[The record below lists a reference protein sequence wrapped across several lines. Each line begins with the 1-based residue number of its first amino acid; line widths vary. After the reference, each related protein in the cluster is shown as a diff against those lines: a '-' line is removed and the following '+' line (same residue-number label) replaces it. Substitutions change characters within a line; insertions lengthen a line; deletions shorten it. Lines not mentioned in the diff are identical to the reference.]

1 MKLPVETLVVVGGGT
16 AGWMTAALLKARFG
30 GALSITVVE
39 SDRINTVGVGEA
51 TLPVLPGLMRVL
63 RIDEQEMLLACDATL
78 KAGLKFVG
86 WRTAAPDDYYY
97 HLFFGD
103 EPAEP
108 FLQLITRLHE
118 SREAGADLWRGLIRR
133 GLLDARGFME
143 SHTIG
148 AALIAQD
155 KASKRDGDGPYQS
168 PLGYS
173 YQLDAKLFA
182 EFLRDWSVRR
192 GVRHLKDH
200 VNRVEAGEN
209 GDILS
214 VVTEKNGAV
223 AGDFFVDCSGF
234 RGLLINETLQEP
246 FDPYA
251 RWLLND
257 RAVAFQVPYE
267 EEEGALSPCT
277 TLDALS
283 SGWLWRIPLY
293 TRVGAGYVYS
303 SAFRTSEEA
312 ESEARAHLGPM
323 ADGCPAN
330 HIKMRIG
337 KNRRTW
343 VNNCLSVGLAAG
355 FLEAL
360 ESTSIA
366 LIQRGVAK
374 FLACF
379 RDRCYDA
386 QDRDR
391 YNREMTQDFE
401 ECRDF
406 LNIHYCLSER
416 EDSPYWQEVRRME
429 RPDRA
434 EAVLE
439 EWRELGSL
447 RTFIEGEGVGRFFPA
462 VSWYS
467 ILLGMT
473 VSPDGTGEAPG
484 PELGAAIEW
493 LAEWRAKM
501 ARLTAEFPD
510 HRAYMEKLRSSR
522 ESLIASSSA

>member
-1 MKLPVETLVVVGGGT
+1 VKQPVETLVVVGGGT
-16 AGWMTAALLKARFG
+16 AGWMAAALIKARFG
-30 GALSITVVE
+30 ASLSVTVVE

-51 TLPVLPGLMRVL
+51 TLPVLPELLRVL
-63 RIDEQEMLLACDATL
+63 RIDEQEMLQRCDASL
-78 KAGLKFVG
+78 KAGLKFVN
-86 WRTAAPDDYYY
+86 WRTAAPDDAYY

-103 EPAEP
+103 PADEP
-108 FLQLITRLHE
+108 FLQLIDRLHE
-118 SREAGADLWRGLIRR
+118 SRESGGELWRGLIRR
-133 GLLDARGFME
+133 GLLDGRSFME
-143 SHTIG
+143 NLTIG
-148 AALIAQD
+148 AGLIAQN
-155 KASKRDGDGPYQS
+155 KASKRDGDEPYQS

-173 YQLDAKLFA
+173 YHLDAKLFA

-200 VNRVEAGEN
+200 VSRVEVGEDGN
-209 GDILS
+209 LRS
-214 VVTEKNGAV
+214 VVTEKNGVV

-257 RAVAFQVPYE
+257 RAVAFQVPYGQ
-267 EEEGALSPCT
+267 EEGTLPACT
-277 TLDALS
+277 TLDALTA
-283 SGWLWRIPLY
+283 GWLWKIPLF

-303 SAFRTSEEA
+303 SAFRTSDEA
-312 ESEARAHLGPM
+312 ESEARAHLGPV

-379 RDRCYDA
+379 RDRCYDD

-391 YNREMTQDFE
+391 YNRVMTEDFE

-416 EDSPYWQEVRRME
+416 EDSPFWQEARRTE
-429 RPDRA
+429 RPDRVD
-434 EAVLE
+434 AVLE

-473 VSPDGTGEAPG
+473 ASPNGPGNETPGT
-484 PELGAAIEW
+484 ELGSTIEW
-493 LAEWRAKM
+493 LARWRTTLAQ
-501 ARLTAEFPD
+501 LVGEFPD
-510 HRAYMEKLRSSR
+510 HRAYMEGLRVPR
-522 ESLIASSSA
+522 ESLISSSS